1 MSERSGGPERSEQS
15 RASER
20 VSDTSEQA
28 NRRASGPV
36 LTSVFFFIFDHSVLP
51 YNNDINYNLS
61 GEWKKQTTSENIVL
75 VYMTFFPDYARSLII
90 LAVQDIIY
98 WCLMTLYC

>member
-1 MSERSGGPERSEQS
+1 MSG
-15 RASER
+15 ASER
-20 VSDTSEQA
+20 G
-28 NRRASGPV
+28 NGRASGPV
-36 LTSVFFFIFDHSVLP
+36 LQSVFFFIFDHSVLP

-75 VYMTFFPDYARSLII
+75 EYMTFFPDYARSLII